1 MWLPPPYSIVP
12 GFIMAVQTIFL
23 LGINEKTASNIM
35 VWERVLK
42 RGSMISKSKTYVIVV
57 YL

>member
-1 MWLPPPYSIVP
+1 MVASPIVP